1 MRKARVW
8 FGMAT
13 TAFLLAGLL
22 AAQSG
27 AAGGATASAA
37 TCVPATNIE
46 AIVDDSGSMSIT
58 DDNRLRVQAMD
69 LLIGTLPGNTQL
81 GAVEFGSAEE
91 FEGKPAADTVFP
103 PEPVG
108 ANASSMRSLL
118 KKLIQ
123 ADNGSTDYNGAFA
136 KADADNPTAA
146 ARIFLTDGGH
156 NLGEYT
162 EAHLAHNVPTYVIGF
177 STGLAG
183 AEDRARLEKIA
194 NDTGGKV
201 FQLNDA
207 ALLQPVMN
215 NVGAALTCQTPP
227 REFND
232 SLKQGDSKTHR
243 LAIGAST
250 KVLQIVVSWANPS
263 DKFTISNLKLLQKGK
278 VVAAA
283 PRPKRPAKLKVKRTQ
298 SSTFVVLKVSGLRKG
313 TLKFTI
319 KGKKVSSGSRAK
331 VTTQVGRGSGH

>member
-1 MRKARVW
+1 MRAARVW
-8 FGMAT
+8 LAATMAVC
-13 TAFLLAGLL
+13 LLAGAL

-27 AAGGATASAA
+27 ATGAA
-37 TCVPATNIE
+37 TTSAGCVPASNIE

-58 DDNRLRVQAMD
+58 DENRLRVQAMD
-69 LLIGTLPGNTQL
+69 LLIGTLPGRTTL
-81 GAVEFGSAEE
+81 GAVEFGSADE

-103 PEPVG
+103 PEAIGP
-108 ANASSMRSLL
+108 NATSMRGLL
-118 KKLIQ
+118 NKLIQ

-156 NLGEYT
+156 NVGSYN
-162 EAHLAHNVPTYVIGF
+162 EAHLTHNVPTYVIGF

-183 AEDRARLEKIA
+183 TEDRARLEKIA
-194 NDTGGKV
+194 NDTGGRV
-201 FQLNDA
+201 FQLNDS

-227 REFND
+227 REFTD
-232 SLKQGDSKTHR
+232 SLKQGQAKTHR
-243 LAIGAST
+243 LAVGAST

-263 DKFTISNLKLLQKGK
+263 DKFTISKLKLLQKGK

-298 SSTFVVLKVSGLRKG
+298 SSTFVVLKIRGLRKG
-313 TLKFTI
+313 TLKFVIT
-319 KGKKVSSGSRAK
+319 GKKVSSGSRAK
-331 VTTQVGRGSGH
+331 VTTQVGRGSSR

>member
-1 MRKARVW
+1 
-8 FGMAT
+8 MAVC
-13 TAFLLAGLL
+13 LLAGAL

-27 AAGGATASAA
+27 AAGGASASA
-37 TCVPATNIE
+37 CVPATNIE
-46 AIVDDSGSMSIT
+46 AIVDDSGSMSVT
-58 DDNRLRVQAMD
+58 DENRLRVQAMD
-69 LLIGTLPGNTQL
+69 LLIGTLPGSTTL
-81 GAVEFGSAEE
+81 GAVEFGSEE
-91 FEGKPAADTVFP
+91 FEGHPAADTVFP
-103 PEPVG
+103 PEAVG
-108 ANASSMRSLL
+108 ANGNSMRGLL
-118 KKLIQ
+118 GKLIH

-156 NLGEYT
+156 NEGEYK

-183 AEDRARLEKIA
+183 TEDRARLEKIA
-194 NDTGGKV
+194 NDTGGRV

-227 REFND
+227 REFTD
-232 SLKQGDSKTHR
+232 SLKQGKSKTHSV
-243 LAIGAST
+243 AVGAST

-263 DKFTISNLKLLQKGK
+263 DKFTISKLKLLQKGK
-278 VVAAA
+278 VIAAA
-283 PRPKRPAKLKVKRTQ
+283 PRPKRPAKLRVKRTQ
-298 SSTFVVLKVSGLRKG
+298 SSTFVVLKVSGLHRG
-313 TLKFTI
+313 TLKFVIT
-319 KGKKVSSGSRAK
+319 GKKVSSGARAK